1 MAYSPFYITPEE
13 LAVYQ
18 EAQEQEILTGNNL
31 TTWRKYDIEEAN
43 RFSYIFDSLVP
54 IAIMSVVLFLFW
66 YTLGQDPLMGY
77 VAVGVLIMGYG
88 LSYLLFGLDY
98 RYDYIFSDKG
108 FVMKKRRNMPKWV
121 NTATQAVGWIGAG
134 VCGTMVAVVGPMAL
148 AGAGALILL
157 SFGMLK
163 RQPDVPTEVRVGE
176 REDWLFADYNK
187 KRKVIKFF
195 FKHDTCEY
203 IDMENTTISRLHN
216 RFHYYVFFKTVS
228 DLESMVNQLVKEYK
242 LDCTEV
248 NDHKKLFEAKP
259 EARLF
264 STPVYFKEYQ
274 TDEMFDF
281 RAINTPLPERE
292 YLYNGKWRTESE
304 IEQSKVEGANNLSDN
319 I

>member
-18 EAQEQEILTGNNL
+18 EAQEQEILAGDNVK
-31 TTWRKYDIEEAN
+31 TWRKYDIEEAN

-88 LSYLLFGLDY
+88 LSYLLLGLDY
-98 RYDYIFSDKG
+98 RYDYIFSSKG

-121 NTATQAVGWIGAG
+121 NTATQAIGWIGAV
-134 VCGTMVAVVGPMAL
+134 VCVTMVAVVGPMAL
-148 AGAGALILL
+148 AGAGAFILL

-163 RQPDVPTEVRVGE
+163 RQPDVPTELRVGE
-176 REDWLFADYNK
+176 REDWLFADFNK
-187 KRKVIKFF
+187 KRKVIHFF
-195 FKHDTCEY
+195 FKQDRCEY
-203 IDMENTTISRLHN
+203 IDMEHNTIVRSHSRSGC
-216 RFHYYVFFKTVS
+216 YIFFKTEA
-228 DLESMVNQLVKEYK
+228 DLESMVKQLATEYK

-248 NDHKKLFEAKP
+248 ADHKKLFEAKP

-264 STPVYFKEYQ
+264 SIPVCNREYQ
-274 TDEMFDF
+274 TDEVFDF
-281 RAINTPLPERE
+281 RATNTPLPERE

-304 IEQSKVEGANNLSDN
+304 IEQSNAEDANNLSDN